1 MSGAQAVRRANAGSG
16 TRAARQRRSVSHATP
31 TRQKAQAPVADAPT
45 TDEAARDG
53 RHGSNQLD
61 RLGTTSTAL
70 PLYKRSC
77 RAVKVWRCGAT
88 VKLEWPIL
96 KHALGPDKRERALG
110 NGVQKDGE
118 RGALEA
124 VMGGM
129 LHREVGQD
137 PKGRR

>member
-53 RHGSNQLD
+53 RHGSNQLN
-61 RLGTTSTAL
+61 RLGTNSTAL
-70 PLYKRSC
+70 PLYRRAC

-110 NGVQKDGE
+110 NGV
-118 RGALEA
+118 
-124 VMGGM
+124 
-129 LHREVGQD
+129 
-137 PKGRR
+137 